1 MGSPLNQLVA
11 DREAAQAQ
19 RILDV
24 QFHEAEQ
31 RSSIERSTEIA
42 RSRLDEFAEHGAIG
56 HTRSALWHAAALA
69 SHGTAAGFQTVGN
82 VAGGVLAVGDAVGS
96 LPTSGVSTSLSIMNS
111 LASTALS
118 GASSAL
124 SGTGQALSLTGNAA
138 QATMS
143 ATGPVFGAMRSGV
156 QSASSPGRWER
167 RAERIYER
175 VVDPMFAAAESAA

>member
-1 MGSPLNQLVA
+1 M
-11 DREAAQAQ
+11 
-19 RILDV
+19 
-24 QFHEAEQ
+24 
-31 RSSIERSTEIA
+31 STEIA
-42 RSRLDEFAEHGAIG
+42 RSRLDENAEHCAIG

-69 SHGTAAGFQTVGN
+69 SHGTAASIQTVGN
-82 VAGGVLAVGDAVGS
+82 VAGGVLAVGEAVGS
-96 LPTSGVSTSLSIMNS
+96 LPASGVSTSLNIMNS

-156 QSASSPGRWER
+156 QSASSSGRWER
-167 RAERIYER
+167 RGAGIYER
-175 VVDPMFAAAESAA
+175 VVDPLVTAAVESAL